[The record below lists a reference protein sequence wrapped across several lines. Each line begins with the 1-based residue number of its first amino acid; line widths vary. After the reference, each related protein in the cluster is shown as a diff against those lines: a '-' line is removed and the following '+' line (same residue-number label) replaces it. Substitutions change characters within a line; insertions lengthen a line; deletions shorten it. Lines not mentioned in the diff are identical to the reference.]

1 MGGGRKIKIAVIG
14 GDRREEVLVEIL
26 AERGFKLS
34 VLSDRP
40 LKGPGLFISSNI
52 EQVVRNADV
61 VIAPM
66 SSTDEEG
73 YLKNTF
79 VEERIQLNS
88 GFFNLLNKNVLFLI
102 GFANPLLKK
111 ILEDNGI
118 NYIELSRLDD
128 LAILNA
134 IPTAEAAIKIAIE
147 ETDIT
152 LASSNILVYGLG
164 KVGLSL
170 AWRLKALGA
179 NTFAVTRDGAAIA
192 RGKDLGIEMLTYDS
206 VKTYLPDMDIIFN
219 TVPALVI
226 DKESIALLKEA
237 ALIIDL
243 ASSPGGTDFSA
254 ARERGIKAI
263 LAPGLP
269 GKTAPVT
276 AGKILADL
284 IPDLINSYSGLNH

>member
-1 MGGGRKIKIAVIG
+1 M
-14 GDRREEVLVEIL
+14 EIL

-243 ASSPGGTDFSA
+243 ASSPGGTYFSA

>member
-1 MGGGRKIKIAVIG
+1 M
-14 GDRREEVLVEIL
+14 EIL

-118 NYIELSRLDD
+118 NYIELSCLDD

-226 DKESIALLKEA
+226 GKESIALLKEA

>member
-1 MGGGRKIKIAVIG
+1 M
-14 GDRREEVLVEIL
+14 EIL

-40 LKGPGLFISSNI
+40 LKGPGIFISSNI

>member
-1 MGGGRKIKIAVIG
+1 M
-14 GDRREEVLVEIL
+14 EIL

-61 VIAPM
+61 VIAPT

>member
-1 MGGGRKIKIAVIG
+1 
-14 GDRREEVLVEIL
+14 VEIL

>member
-1 MGGGRKIKIAVIG
+1 M
-14 GDRREEVLVEIL
+14 EIL

>member
-1 MGGGRKIKIAVIG
+1 M
-14 GDRREEVLVEIL
+14 EIL

-192 RGKDLGIEMLTYDS
+192 RGEDLGIEMLTYDS

>member
-1 MGGGRKIKIAVIG
+1 M
-14 GDRREEVLVEIL
+14 EIL

-118 NYIELSRLDD
+118 NYIELSCLDD

-192 RGKDLGIEMLTYDS
+192 RGKDLGIDMLTYDS

>member
-1 MGGGRKIKIAVIG
+1 M
-14 GDRREEVLVEIL
+14 EIL

-66 SSTDEEG
+66 SSIDEEG

-219 TVPALVI
+219 TVTALVI